1 MDTDDVFYE
10 PLENFNTGGDQD
22 NEIKRSLQRLLA
34 DLNDDGD
41 PNPNPGTND
50 DASAPDP
57 EPALD
62 SVPMV
67 EQEGHEQQTH
77 DTISES
83 QVSIPKMGYTIQV
96 AIPDMPLEKRMEYS
110 VVRSEIVEFVFGE
123 LPLKRVQASY
133 KVEFTD
139 GRQES
144 VGECSSFKQGVA
156 QCDCS

>member
-10 PLENFNTGGDQD
+10 PLEGFNTGGDQD
-22 NEIKRSLQRLLA
+22 NEIERSLQRLLA
-34 DLNDDGD
+34 DLKDDGD

-50 DASAPDP
+50 ASTPDP
-57 EPALD
+57 ESILD
-62 SVPMV
+62 SVPTV
-67 EQEGHEQQTH
+67 EQEKHEQQTH
-77 DTISES
+77 DPTSES
-83 QVSIPKMGYTIQV
+83 QVSIPKIGYTIQV
-96 AIPDMPLEKRMEYS
+96 AIPEMPLEKRMEYS

-144 VGECSSFKQGVA
+144 VGEYSSFKQGVA